1 MNRNILPLLFAA
13 LALSACKPPQATEN
27 TNLCNYL
34 PPHSEAA
41 RLDGADIPRYNAADA
56 RISAATAHGDDSKR
70 KYCGQSWRSAAADEA
85 MKTAI
90 AATLGQDWRYRDT
103 LPADGLTITL
113 WETRS
118 RFWPK
123 KYYALTTAPAQDGAL
138 RLMRSTYIENSVR
151 DLNGPVVFGIIISPF
166 AIVLAI
172 IVPLVWRKRRRARQ
186 QR

>member
-1 MNRNILPLLFAA
+1 
-13 LALSACKPPQATEN
+13 
-27 TNLCNYL
+27 
-34 PPHSEAA
+34 
-41 RLDGADIPRYNAADA
+41 
-56 RISAATAHGDDSKR
+56 
-70 KYCGQSWRSAAADEA
+70 

-123 KYYALTTAPAQDGAL
+123 KYYVLTTAPAQDGAL

-172 IVPLVWRKRRRARQ
+172 IVPFVWRKRRRARQ